1 MERKAEGHT
10 SHLKLVEMHQVWFR
24 LGSSSFRKMAGLE
37 AYDRCNEQRLSYRK
51 TEYIDNIFR
60 EIPREWQNRI
70 TDWAF
75 LNNLFLIAIVLYKT
89 VLKMKH
95 SKTQQQCEH

>member
-1 MERKAEGHT
+1 MKRKAEGHT
-10 SHLKLVEMHQVWFR
+10 SHLNGSDQAPQVLGKWQDSKLLTDITSKDKVT
-24 LGSSSFRKMAGLE
+24 G
-37 AYDRCNEQRLSYRK
+37 K
-51 TEYIDNIFR
+51 TEHSLIDNIFR

-95 SKTQQQCEH
+95 SKTQQQCKHS